1 MSFVPELQNVTA
13 GNSIS
18 LIAIAVDEIVVKT
31 CSLLNI
37 LIAETSETFAL
48 RVAS

>member
-18 LIAIAVDEIVVKT
+18 PMGIAVDDIVVKT
-31 CSLLNI
+31 C
-37 LIAETSETFAL
+37 L
-48 RVAS
+48 RKTNLWKLDKRLR